1 MRAVVFAG
9 GEVRDYEFLKRLI
22 ENDDLLIAADS
33 GAEHLYKIGIEPDV
47 LIGDMDSISV
57 HPSGEEIIKLN
68 VMKDETD
75 TEAAARIA
83 IERGAD
89 ELIIVGATG
98 TRLDH
103 SLANLLLLKQLSEK
117 NIKAQIRDEKNDVRY
132 IDSSFEIDGREGD
145 ILSVIPLTRLYIE
158 STTGLLYEVNNDYLE
173 VGSSRGISNVMT
185 ASIATVKVISGSA
198 LVIKSKD

>member
-158 STTGLLYEVNNDYLE
+158 STT
-173 VGSSRGISNVMT
+173 
-185 ASIATVKVISGSA
+185 
-198 LVIKSKD
+198 